1 MNELLQVVMLEA
13 DEMEV
18 RKERHKS
25 DLPGLTPSENW
36 RAFQMGTALP
46 LRSDMDLE
54 GGQESLLYALRIWP
68 RQAADVRLIHG
79 GPPLH
84 PNRRS
89 CSPVPHTRVGG
100 RHRRQSAVSR
110 T

>member
-36 RAFQMGTALP
+36 RTFQIDTA
-46 LRSDMDLE
+46 R
-54 GGQESLLYALRIWP
+54 ESM
-68 RQAADVRLIHG
+68 
-79 GPPLH
+79 
-84 PNRRS
+84 
-89 CSPVPHTRVGG
+89 
-100 RHRRQSAVSR
+100 
-110 T
+110 